1 MDNARDLARG
11 GYPHGLVVTAGVQ
24 TAGRGRLGRS
34 WQARPGS
41 ALLCTV
47 LLRPNLPADRASLLS
62 VAAAVA
68 VSDMVE
74 AVTER
79 AAPIKWPNDILV
91 PTVRG
96 PGLGKIAGILIETS
110 LAGDCLATAAIGIGV
125 NLSDH
130 PPDVPDAADLA
141 EVAGRAISQA
151 VALDTLLDRL
161 SGTLMLLARSP
172 SGLVA
177 TFRDRLVTL
186 GQVVQVTDAAATYP
200 AVAEDVDEAAALLV
214 RTTTGERRRLLAGD
228 VTLRTGTER
237 PTGD

>member
-96 PGLGKIAGILIETS
+96 PGLGKIAGILI
-110 LAGDCLATAAIGIGV
+110 
-125 NLSDH
+125 
-130 PPDVPDAADLA
+130 
-141 EVAGRAISQA
+141 GRAISQA

-228 VTLRTGTER
+228 VTLRTSTER
-237 PTGD
+237 PTRD